1 MVYVGIYNPVRKI
14 TVASCLEFSVCVC
27 VCVEGGGAWM
37 FTSVLERQRA
47 TVFIT
52 KLSGEGAVQR

>member
-1 MVYVGIYNPVRKI
+1 M
-14 TVASCLEFSVCVC
+14 CVC
-27 VCVEGGGAWM
+27 GGGAWM
-37 FTSVLERQRA
+37 FMSVLERQRA